1 VNLIL
6 LSSSSWKVPVSE
18 LEGKI
23 VGLYFSLS
31 SYGSCRKFTQKLVEV
46 YEKLK
51 ERGENFEVVLVS
63 LDDEESSFQLGFAGM
78 PWLALPFKD
87 KSCERLIRY
96 FELETIPTLV
106 VIGAD
111 GKTLISN
118 AAELVEE
125 NGVEAY
131 PFSPEKLEELAEREK
146 ARMEAQTL
154 ESLLVSGDRDY
165 VIGKDG
171 TKV

>member
-1 VNLIL
+1 MIEPF
-6 LSSSSWKVPVSE
+6 SSSCKVPISE

-23 VGLYFSLS
+23 VGLYFSLNS
-31 SYGSCRKFTQKLVEV
+31 FGSCRKFTSKLVEV

-51 ERGENFEVVLVS
+51 ERGEGFEVVLVS

-96 FELETIPTLV
+96 FELDTIPTLV

-118 AAELVEE
+118 AAELMEE

-131 PFSPEKLEELAEREK
+131 PFSPEKLEELAEKKK

-154 ESLLVSGDRDY
+154 ESLLVSGERDY